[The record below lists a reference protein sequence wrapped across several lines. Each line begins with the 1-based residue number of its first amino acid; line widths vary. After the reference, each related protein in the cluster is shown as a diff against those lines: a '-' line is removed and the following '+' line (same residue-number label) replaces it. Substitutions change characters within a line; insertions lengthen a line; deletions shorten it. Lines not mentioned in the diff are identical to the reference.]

1 MYVKAAFIGILFLI
15 SIANTLDCDIVP
27 EDIIKPKN
35 INDIDRYI
43 IYIQGNPKTYT
54 PNQKYNVSLRVN
66 PARYPKKAFRRF
78 FLTLESVDGK
88 STAQSY
94 HPTGQFE
101 FEMGAQILSQFSDRC
116 PNTVVENSKLPK
128 WEVQVYWT
136 APPENSGCVAIKA
149 TVVESRENWFSE
161 DGQLSKILCED
172 NEIDENIKPPSVD
185 KCCACS
191 EAKYE
196 VAFEGRWTR
205 NTHPRNYP
213 SDIWTT
219 KFSDIIGASHRK
231 YHSFW
236 NEQDYASE
244 GLKELAE
251 SGRTQSVED
260 EIKEMGSNIRTIIK
274 ARGLQ
279 HPNITESSYSVFRVD
294 SNNHLVS
301 LASKIT
307 PSPDWFVGVANFELC
322 QSDCTWAESYS
333 YNLYPMDAGT
343 DDGIGYMTSDPLR
356 FSRKLIMPI
365 TPNNPNDP
373 RSPFYD
379 EDGTPMNPIAKLH
392 FTRQRVYEKPCDSN
406 EQEESSGEDACATT
420 KWGDWTPC
428 SVPCGLGK
436 KTRMRSYVDI
446 RKSQNC
452 YVQLV
457 QHQTCQG
464 TAKYC
469 KISSRKSNRRN
480 RLKNR
485 IKSDEEEENSK
496 ATEEEEGKS
505 KEESKS
511 KDEEETKEDKGS
523 EEEEKGSDEEAK
535 DSDEEGESKE
545 EKDSKEDDENK
556 SEGDD
561 NSNDEKDSKDEE
573 DEEKENKSKKQK
585 DSDEEKKSGEE
596 EGDSDEKDSKD
607 EEDKSNDK
615 EDSNEE
621 KSEEKS
627 KSDEEEDKSKGSE
640 EDDVDCSVTGWSEW
654 SSCSVSCGYGTK
666 TRDRKFL
673 HAQNEDDCDIEL
685 QDNRRCRGE
694 NGKCSEESESK
705 CTNTNWGPW
714 SSCSVSCGK
723 GVKRRLRLPSENDKD
738 NDEKGE
744 DEEDSCSTSE
754 IVKCHIP
761 CNDRESLIVEQGPDG
776 RVVNCKTTNWSIW
789 SKCDTRGSPCG
800 KGSKKRYRQITR
812 HPENGGK
819 SCPKKLIQS
828 KTCYVN
834 CANSAE
840 FEQRHI
846 SEEHEEEKKPQCIM
860 SDWTEFTPCS
870 SICGPSAMQLKTR
883 KILYK
888 PPGVVCP
895 PRVMY
900 KHCNLPLACTPD
912 GRPIFL

>member
-585 DSDEEKKSGEE
+585 DSG
-596 EGDSDEKDSKD
+596 
-607 EEDKSNDK
+607 
-615 EDSNEE
+615 
-621 KSEEKS
+621 
-627 KSDEEEDKSKGSE
+627 
-640 EDDVDCSVTGWSEW
+640 
-654 SSCSVSCGYGTK
+654 
-666 TRDRKFL
+666 KFL
-673 HAQNEDDCDIEL
+673 QLNKYIKLKNFIIIFYEVIKIYKGLLRL
-685 QDNRRCRGE
+685 Q
-694 NGKCSEESESK
+694 SESK

-761 CNDRESLIVEQGPDG
+761 CNDNMKLGESLIVEQGPDG